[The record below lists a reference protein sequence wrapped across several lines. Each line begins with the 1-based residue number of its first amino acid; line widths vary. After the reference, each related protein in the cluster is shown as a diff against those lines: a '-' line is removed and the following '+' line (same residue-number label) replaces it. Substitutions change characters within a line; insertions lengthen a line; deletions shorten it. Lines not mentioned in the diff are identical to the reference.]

1 MHAVRKVVLLVVNGI
16 SRFYYSRK
24 YTKKC
29 SNTVD
34 NRSILLRLFSL
45 FQMYGEEFEEQE
57 EETVIGSLGE
67 HDSKKEKKTGRK
79 ASEQGHGSPLKRKE
93 SFARRDK

>member
-1 MHAVRKVVLLVVNGI
+1 
-16 SRFYYSRK
+16 
-24 YTKKC
+24 
-29 SNTVD
+29 
-34 NRSILLRLFSL
+34 
-45 FQMYGEEFEEQE
+45 MYGEEFEEQE

-93 SFARRDK
+93 SFARRDKWVSRTEITLFVAYV

>member
-1 MHAVRKVVLLVVNGI
+1 MDFLDFTTAEGRP
-16 SRFYYSRK
+16 
-24 YTKKC
+24 KKKMC
-29 SNTVD
+29 SETAD
-34 NRSILLRLFSL
+34 NSNIFLKALSL

-57 EETVIGSLGE
+57 EETVIGCLGE
-67 HDSKKEKKTGRK
+67 HDHKKEKKTGRK

>member
-1 MHAVRKVVLLVVNGI
+1 MGYKDIL
-16 SRFYYSRK
+16 SCPSYK
-24 YTKKC
+24 YNFL
-29 SNTVD
+29 SA
-34 NRSILLRLFSL
+34 FSL

-57 EETVIGSLGE
+57 EETLGCLGE
-67 HDSKKEKKTGRK
+67 HESKKEKKTGRK